1 MVVKVRV
8 LVCALIALVLL
19 AGIAAVADDAKKP
32 APVSQ
37 VLMLVGG
44 PFHDNPA
51 LYPILQK
58 KLEDTG
64 EFKVTIT
71 KDVDQFKAENI
82 KKYDL
87 VIIYATRLTMN
98 KDQEQGLTSFV
109 DSGKGLVGI
118 HCATDTFR
126 EDDAYWKLVGG
137 RFRTHGHETFQVNV
151 TAKRNVIVE
160 GMSSFQIDDETYC
173 DDFHPD
179 SKCITIMR
187 REKDSEPAA
196 WIQYY
201 GKGRV
206 FVTGLGHG
214 KPAWENPAWQ
224 QLITKASEWAT
235 FRLNP

>member
-1 MVVKVRV
+1 MVVKARV
-8 LVCALIALVLL
+8 LICALVALMLIAS
-19 AGIAAVADDAKKP
+19 IAFCADDAKKP

-37 VLMLVGG
+37 VLFLVGG
-44 PFHDNPA
+44 PFHDNPV

-64 EFKVTIT
+64 EFKVTLS
-71 KDVDQFKAENI
+71 KDLDQFKTENI

-98 KDQEQGLTSFV
+98 PEQEQGLVSFV
-109 DSGKGLVGI
+109 ENGKSLVGI

-126 EDDAYWKLVGG
+126 DSDAYWKLVGG
-137 RFRTHGHETFQVNV
+137 RFRTHGSETFQVNV
-151 TAKRNVIVE
+151 TAKTNPIVA
-160 GMSSFQIDDETYC
+160 GMKSFQIQDETYT
-173 DDFHPD
+173 DDFKPD
-179 SKCITIMR
+179 SKVLVIMR

-214 KPAWENPAWQ
+214 KPAWENPAFQ
-224 QLITKASEWAT
+224 QLVTKGAEWAT